1 MDQPE
6 NDNNKANYDEV
17 EAHCKLLQAKLS
29 QLVQHTPAAG
39 TALDDLSDYYE
50 RAVQLRVMRVTTLE
64 EEKRELRREM
74 HAFKD
79 KVRVGGAALTALL
92 LAYIVA
98 LHPLDTLD
106 LIVRYWSYA
115 AVAALGVATRF
126 F

>member
-6 NDNNKANYDEV
+6 NDNNKANYEEV

-39 TALDDLSDYYE
+39 SAVDDLADYYE

-74 HAFKD
+74 HAFRHNLKL
-79 KVRVGGAALTALL
+79 GGAAVASL
-92 LAYIVA
+92 LAAYLIA
-98 LHPLDTLD
+98 LHPLDTFN
-106 LIVRYWSYA
+106 LIAGYWSYA

-126 F
+126 L